1 MPFSTQNELAKNW
14 LKLLTISLLGAYPQ
28 EKPRQGCPK
37 KFPGIFLAH
46 FFARKKNRRPLT
58 RIFLSGYNAPKEIV
72 RAKILPFGNS
82 QFQFFGNGIQAI
94 PFSGPNFRSPQNE
107 LAVVPRPLCSKQVP
121 RTDFEQAQNHGAPRR
136 AHLYTTCRGG
146 TVLLAERLFLGL
158 GRDLALAFLLPI
170 FGNVRNAEVRITKN
184 APQTFT
190 VCLCR

>member
-1 MPFSTQNELAKNW
+1 MAKAPYGF
-14 LKLLTISLLGAYPQ
+14 LVGSIPARKTSS
-28 EKPRQGCPK
+28 RVPK
-37 KFPGIFLAH
+37 KIPRN
-46 FFARKKNRRPLT
+46 FFGAFFCSQKNRRPLT

-82 QFQFFGNGIQAI
+82 KFQFFGNGIQAI